1 MPSSET
7 PWNSLVVYPASDS
20 NAVQTI
26 HARVR
31 HERPGRLSFEYVLRG
46 KLPLLR
52 IPPTSL
58 PARTDGLWKHTC
70 FEAFIATADTP
81 RYYELNFSPSR
92 EWAIY
97 RFDAY
102 RDGMSSIDI
111 TLPPELIVR
120 RFDDRLELDAA
131 VRLPELVAP
140 QAART
145 LQLALSAVVEEDSGT
160 LSYWALKHAADKPDF
175 HHSDGFV
182 LELPT

>member
-1 MPSSET
+1 MTFAES
-7 PWNSLVVYPASDS
+7 PWNSLVIYPACHSD
-20 NAVQTI
+20 AVRTI
-26 HARVR
+26 DVRVR
-31 HERPGRLSFEYVLRG
+31 HERPGLLSFEYVLHAEMA
-46 KLPLLR
+46 R
-52 IPPTSL
+52 IRTPPTRL
-58 PARTDGLWKHTC
+58 PTRADGLWEHTC

-102 RDGMSSIDI
+102 RDGMSPIDVA
-111 TLPPELIVR
+111 LPPELIVR
-120 RFDDRLELDAA
+120 RFDDRLELDAT
-131 VRLPELVAP
+131 VRLPELTAP
-140 QAART
+140 QPVRT

-160 LSYWALKHAADKPDF
+160 LSYWALKHAAEKPDF